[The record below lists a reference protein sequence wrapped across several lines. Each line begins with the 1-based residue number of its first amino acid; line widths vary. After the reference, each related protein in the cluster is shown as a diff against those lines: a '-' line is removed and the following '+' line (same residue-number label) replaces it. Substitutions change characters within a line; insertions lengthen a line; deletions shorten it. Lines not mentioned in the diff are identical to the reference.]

1 MTPQEIQVLFEYD
14 AWANHRLLD
23 AVAAL
28 TQEQFTRDLGSSFPS
43 VRDTL
48 AHIMGGQ
55 WIWLER
61 WQGRTPTGL
70 PAATDFPDLA
80 SLRKRWAE
88 IEADLLAFVRGL
100 SAERIAAVYEYK
112 TLTAGTFSAPL
123 QYMLQH
129 LVNHGTY
136 HRGQVTTMLRQ
147 LGAKSVSTDLSF
159 FYRERG
165 AAAAAR

>member
-1 MTPQEIQVLFEYD
+1 MTPEDIRVLYEYD
-14 AWANHRLLD
+14 AWANHRILD
-23 AVAAL
+23 ATAAL
-28 TQEQFTRDLGSSFPS
+28 TPEQFTQPMNSSFSS

-48 AHIMGGQ
+48 AHIMFGQ

-61 WQGRTPTGL
+61 WQGRMPTAL
-70 PAATDFPDLA
+70 PAAEGFPDLA

-88 IEADLLAFVRGL
+88 VEADLLAFVRAL
-100 SAERIAAVYEYK
+100 TAERIAEVSEYK
-112 TLTAGTFSAPL
+112 TRTAGTFTSPL
-123 QYMLQH
+123 GHVLLH

-136 HRGQVTTMLRQ
+136 HRGQVTTLLRQ
-147 LGAKSVSTDLSF
+147 LGGKSVSTDLSL

>member
-1 MTPQEIQVLFEYD
+1 MTPEEFRVLYEYD

-23 AVAAL
+23 AAKAL
-28 TQEQFTRDLGSSFPS
+28 TQEQFTRDMGSSFPS

-61 WQGRTPTGL
+61 WQGRTPTKL
-70 PAATDFPDLA
+70 PAVEDFPDLP

-88 IEADLLAFVRGL
+88 IEADLLTFVRGL
-100 SAERIAAVYEYK
+100 TAERIAAVSEYK
-112 TLTAGTFSAPL
+112 TLTAGTFQSSL
-123 QYMLQH
+123 GQMLQH

-136 HRGQVTTMLRQ
+136 HRGQVTTLLRQ
-147 LGAKSVSTDLSF
+147 LGAKSASTDLSL
-159 FYRERG
+159 FYRER

>member
-1 MTPQEIQVLFEYD
+1 MTPSDL
-14 AWANHRLLD
+14 RTLLD
-23 AVAAL
+23 YHYWARDRVLDAAAL
-28 TQEQFTRDLGSSFPS
+28 LTPEQFTKDLGSSFTS

-48 AHIMGGQ
+48 AHIMFGQ

-61 WQGRTPTGL
+61 WQGRMPTKL
-70 PAATDFPDLA
+70 PSAEDFTDLA

-88 IEADLLAFVRGL
+88 IETNLQTFVRGL
-100 SAERIAAVYEYK
+100 TPEQIAAVSEYK
-112 TLTAGTFSAPL
+112 TQTAGTLKSPL
-123 QYMLQH
+123 GHMLQH

-147 LGAKSVSTDLSF
+147 LGAKSLSTDMSL

-165 AAAAAR
+165 AAAAR

>member
-1 MTPQEIQVLFEYD
+1 MSPDEFCVLFEYD

-23 AVAAL
+23 AAAAL
-28 TQEQFTRDLGSSFPS
+28 TPEQFTRDLGSSFPS

-48 AHIMGGQ
+48 AHIMFGQ

-61 WQGRTPTGL
+61 WNDRSPKSF
-70 PAATDFPDLA
+70 PSAADFPDLA
-80 SLRKRWAE
+80 SLRKRCAE

-100 SAERIAAVYEYK
+100 TPERIAEVAEYK

-123 QYMLQH
+123 QYTLQH

-147 LGAKSVSTDLSF
+147 LGAKSVSTDLSL

-165 AAAAAR
+165 AAASAR

>member
-1 MTPQEIQVLFEYD
+1 MTPEEFRVLYEYD

-23 AVAAL
+23 AAKAL
-28 TQEQFTRDLGSSFPS
+28 TQEQFTRDMGSSFPS

-48 AHIMGGQ
+48 AHIMGGE

-61 WQGRTPTGL
+61 WQGRTPTKL
-70 PAATDFPDLA
+70 PAVEDFPDLP
-80 SLRKRWAE
+80 SLQKRWAE
-88 IEADLLAFVRGL
+88 IEADLLTFVRGL
-100 SAERIAAVYEYK
+100 TAERIAAVSEYK
-112 TLTAGTFSAPL
+112 TLTAGTFKSPL
-123 QYMLQH
+123 GQMLQH

-136 HRGQVTTMLRQ
+136 HRGQVTTLLRQ

-165 AAAAAR
+165 AATPA

>member
-1 MTPQEIQVLFEYD
+1 MTLEEIRLLYEYD
-14 AWANHRLLD
+14 SWANRRLLE
-23 AVAAL
+23 AAASL
-28 TQEQFTRDLGSSFPS
+28 TPEQFTRDLGSSFRS

-61 WQGRTPTGL
+61 WQGRTPTRL
-70 PAATDFPDLA
+70 PAAEDFPVLP
-80 SLRKRWAE
+80 SLRKRWQE
-88 IEADLLAFVRGL
+88 VEADLLAFVRGL
-100 SAERIAAVYEYK
+100 TLERIASISEYK
-112 TLTAGTFSAPL
+112 TLTAGTFTCPL
-123 QYMLQH
+123 WQMLQH

-147 LGAKSVSTDLSF
+147 LGVTSVSTDLSL

-165 AAAAAR
+165 AAETS

>member
-1 MTPQEIQVLFEYD
+1 LYEYD

-28 TQEQFTRDLGSSFPS
+28 TTEQFTRDMGSSFRS
-43 VRDTL
+43 VRDTM

-55 WIWLER
+55 WLWLER
-61 WQGRTPTGL
+61 WQGRTPTSL
-70 PAATDFPDLA
+70 PSAADYPDVP

-88 IEADLLAFVRGL
+88 VEKDLLAFVRGL
-100 SAERIAAVYEYK
+100 TAEQIAKLDEYK
-112 TLTAGTFSAPL
+112 TQTAGTFTCPL
-123 QYMLQH
+123 WQILQH

-136 HRGQVTTMLRQ
+136 HRGQVTTLLRQ
-147 LGAKSVSTDLSF
+147 LGVKAVSTDMSF

-165 AAAAAR
+165 AEAAS

>member
-1 MTPQEIQVLFEYD
+1 MTPEEICVLYEYD
-14 AWANHRLLD
+14 AWANHRLRD
-23 AVAAL
+23 AAAVL
-28 TQEQFTRDLGSSFPS
+28 TQEQFTRDMGSSFPS

-48 AHIMGGQ
+48 AHIMAGQ

-61 WQGRTPTGL
+61 WQGRTPSSFS
-70 PAATDFPDLA
+70 AATNFPDLPT
-80 SLRKRWAE
+80 LCKRWAAV
-88 IEADLLAFVRGL
+88 EADLLAFARGL
-100 SAERIAAVYEYK
+100 TAERIATVSEYK
-112 TLTAGTFSAPL
+112 TFTAGTFSCPL
-123 QYMLQH
+123 GHMLQH

-165 AAAAAR
+165 AAPA

>member
-1 MTPQEIQVLFEYD
+1 MTPEEIRVLYEYD

-23 AVAAL
+23 AAKAL
-28 TQEQFTRDLGSSFPS
+28 TQEQFTRDMGSSFPS

-55 WIWLER
+55 WLWLER
-61 WQGRTPTGL
+61 WQGRSPTSL
-70 PAATDFPDLA
+70 PAATDYPELL

-88 IEADLLAFVRGL
+88 VEKNLLTFVRGL
-100 SAERIAAVYEYK
+100 TMEQLASVDEYK
-112 TLTAGTFSAPL
+112 TQTAGTFSCPL
-123 QYMLQH
+123 WQIMQH

-165 AAAAAR
+165 AATPA

>member
-1 MTPQEIQVLFEYD
+1 MIPTEIQVLFEYD
-14 AWANHRLLD
+14 AWANHRLLE

-28 TQEQFTRDLGSSFPS
+28 TPEQFTRDMGSSFPS

-61 WQGRTPTGL
+61 WQGRNPTRL
-70 PAATDFPDLA
+70 PSAEEFPDLP
-80 SLRKRWAE
+80 SLRNRWTQ
-88 IEADLLAFVRGL
+88 IETDLLAFVRGL
-100 SAERIAAVYEYK
+100 TAERIAAVSEYK
-112 TLTAGTFSAPL
+112 TLTAGTFTSSL
-123 QYMLQH
+123 EHMLQH

-165 AAAAAR
+165 AAASA

>member
-1 MTPQEIQVLFEYD
+1 MTPEEIRVLYEYD

-28 TQEQFTRDLGSSFPS
+28 TQEQFTRDMGSSFPS

-61 WQGRTPTGL
+61 WQGRTPKSL
-70 PAATDFPDLA
+70 PATEDFPDLA
-80 SLRKRWAE
+80 SLRKRWAV

-100 SAERIAAVYEYK
+100 TPERIAAVNEYK
-112 TLTAGTFSAPL
+112 TLTAGTFSCPL
-123 QYMLQH
+123 GHMLQH

-165 AAAAAR
+165 ASSPA

>member
-1 MTPQEIQVLFEYD
+1 MTKDEIQLLYEYD
-14 AWANHRLLD
+14 AWANRRVLD
-23 AVAAL
+23 AASAL
-28 TQEQFTRDLGSSFPS
+28 TPEQFTRDLGSSFPS

-70 PAATDFPDLA
+70 PAAEDFPDLP
-80 SLRKRWAE
+80 SLRKRWE
-88 IEADLLAFVRGL
+88 EVEADLLAFVRGL
-100 SAERIAAVYEYK
+100 TAERLVSVSEYK
-112 TLTAGTFSAPL
+112 TLTAGTFACPL
-123 QYMLQH
+123 WQMLQH

-136 HRGQVTTMLRQ
+136 HRGQATTLLRQ
-147 LGAKSVSTDLSF
+147 LGAKSVSTDLSL

-165 AAAAAR
+165 AAATA

>member
-1 MTPQEIQVLFEYD
+1 MTPEEIRVLYEYD

-23 AVAAL
+23 AAKAL
-28 TQEQFTRDLGSSFPS
+28 TQEQFTRDMGSSFPS

-61 WQGRTPTGL
+61 WQGRSATSL
-70 PAATDFPDLA
+70 PAATDYADLL

-88 IEADLLAFVRGL
+88 VENNLLNFVRGL
-100 SAERIAAVYEYK
+100 TMERLASVDEYK
-112 TLTAGTFSAPL
+112 TQTAGTFSCPL
-123 QYMLQH
+123 WQIMQH

-136 HRGQVTTMLRQ
+136 HRGQVTTLLRQ

-165 AAAAAR
+165 AATPA